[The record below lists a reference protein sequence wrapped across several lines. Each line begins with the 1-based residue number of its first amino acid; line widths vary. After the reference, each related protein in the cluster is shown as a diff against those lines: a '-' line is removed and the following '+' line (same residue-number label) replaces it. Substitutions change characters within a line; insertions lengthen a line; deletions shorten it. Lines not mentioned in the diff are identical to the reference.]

1 MLAFS
6 FSLSIVFSSSSGSVQ
21 CSVSTIPSF
30 YNFCFKLKMRFRLK
44 TTEDY
49 RRRKS
54 RERESAI
61 SANCISRAW
70 VHSVWK
76 CWNLESKNEKKGNE
90 QSNRRWIWLSSIK
103 VEVYNKMRRKLEKCW
118 SRARCSVFRVFSLPP
133 WPAIGTDNLPAAAA
147 LSAAWWLVTVH

>member
-30 YNFCFKLKMRFRLK
+30 YNFCFKLK

-54 RERESAI
+54 RERKSAI

-76 CWNLESKNEKKGNE
+76 CWNLESKNEKRERAE
-90 QSNRRWIWLSSIK
+90 QSSLNLVKLHKSWGVQQDEEKAGKVLVSCSLQRLQSLLSTAVTSH
-103 VEVYNKMRRKLEKCW
+103 RHGQSACCC
-118 SRARCSVFRVFSLPP
+118 CSFCCVVACHGAL
-133 WPAIGTDNLPAAAA
+133 GTAE
-147 LSAAWWLVTVH
+147 